1 MSTKKHDQVIF
12 TFFPIFFPVFIHQ
25 TASYTTTTS
34 SKEILNLTRAKFIQA
49 LRIIK
54 NKKNN
59 TDLPKIKLSLSY
71 K

>member
-12 TFFPIFFPVFIHQ
+12 TFFPIFFSVFIHQ
-25 TASYTTTTS
+25 IASYTTTIS